1 MATMAIS
8 VTSQF
13 TFAPDA
19 VYLLEGANVK
29 MKVFEVFHS
38 KQIGK
43 NNGIYANK
51 IISALSYKNANEWQI
66 YLIIPFVP

>member
-13 TFAPDA
+13 TFTPDA

-29 MKVFEVFHS
+29 MKVFEVFEN
-38 KQIGK
+38 KNIGK
-43 NNGIYANK
+43 DNR
-51 IISALSYKNANEWQI
+51 L
-66 YLIIPFVP
+66 

>member
-1 MATMAIS
+1 MFKYRVNTSSFSIVLKELEMATMPIS

-13 TFAPDA
+13 TFTPDA

-29 MKVFEVFHS
+29 MKVFEVFQS

-43 NNGIYANK
+43 YNPNGIH
-51 IISALSYKNANEWQI
+51 
-66 YLIIPFVP
+66 